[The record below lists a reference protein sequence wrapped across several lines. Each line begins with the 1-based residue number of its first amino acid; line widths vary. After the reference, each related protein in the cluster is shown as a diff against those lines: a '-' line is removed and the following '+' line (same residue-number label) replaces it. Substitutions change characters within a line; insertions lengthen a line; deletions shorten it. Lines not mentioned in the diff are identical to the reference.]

1 MVDIIDELNKEFEDP
16 AIDGLTGRA
25 AMEIYRLRQQV
36 KKLTAAIDDPNWR
49 VYTTDRMGGQFTQE
63 EIDRSARGGEGW

>member
-1 MVDIIDELNKEFEDP
+1 MDIIDELNQTFEDP
-16 AIDGLTGRA
+16 AVDGLTGRA

-36 KKLTAAIDDPNWR
+36 KKLTAALDDYSWR
-49 VYTTDRMGGQFTQE
+49 VNPDRMGGQFTQE

>member
-1 MVDIIDELNKEFEDP
+1 MMDIIDELNQTFEDP

-25 AMEIYRLRQQV
+25 ALEIYRLRQQV
-36 KKLTAAIDDPNWR
+36 KKLTMAIDNPSWRNWS
-49 VYTTDRMGGQFTQE
+49 DRMGGQFTQE

>member
-1 MVDIIDELNKEFEDP
+1 MDIIDELNQTFEDP
-16 AIDGLTGRA
+16 AVDGLTARA

-36 KKLTAAIDDPNWR
+36 KKLTAALDDYSWR
-49 VYTTDRMGGQFTQE
+49 VNPDRMGGQFTQE

>member
-1 MVDIIDELNKEFEDP
+1 MDIIDELNQTFEDP
-16 AIDGLTGRA
+16 AVDGLTGRA

-36 KKLTAAIDDPNWR
+36 KKLTAALDDYSWR
-49 VYTTDRMGGQFTQE
+49 INPDRMGGQFTQE

>member
-1 MVDIIDELNKEFEDP
+1 MQDIIDELNQDFEDP

-36 KKLTAAIDDPNWR
+36 KKLTAAINDPSWR
-49 VYTTDRMGGQFTQE
+49 TWEDCMGGQFTQE
-63 EIDRSARGGEGW
+63 EIERSARGGEGW

>member
-1 MVDIIDELNKEFEDP
+1 MDIVDELNQSFEDP

-25 AMEIYRLRQQV
+25 ALEIYRLRQQV
-36 KKLTAAIDDPNWR
+36 KKLTAAIDNPSWRNWS
-49 VYTTDRMGGQFTQE
+49 DRMGGQFTQE

>member
-1 MVDIIDELNKEFEDP
+1 MADIIEELNQSFEDP

-36 KKLTAAIDDPNWR
+36 KKLTAAIDNPGWR
-49 VYTTDRMGGQFTQE
+49 TYEDRMGGQFTQE